1 MKKLNFVLALLVALV
16 SFSALSADY
25 RIRRVHT
32 LGDLQH
38 KVIFQSRDLKK
49 VKGTKALTGQLVV
62 MWGTQRYQI
71 VDGFYTC
78 SEKNFCKLYDYQHVA
93 MFEKCV
99 VKKKKVECAGPVT
112 GRSYEYS
119 SSNDIRVYEDPDRVY
134 DEFDNGRDHW
144 DYEPEFP
151 VRIND
156 EFPGLHF

>member
-1 MKKLNFVLALLVALV
+1 MKKTTFLSALILTLV
-16 SFSALSADY
+16 SFSAFSADY
-25 RIRRVHT
+25 RIRRVET
-32 LGDLQH
+32 LGDLKH

-49 VKGTKALTGQLVV
+49 VPQTNILTGRLVV
-62 MWGTQRYQI
+62 MWGVHRYQI
-71 VDGFYTC
+71 VDGYYTC
-78 SEKNFCKLYDYQHVA
+78 SAKNFCKLYDYKHVA
-93 MFEKCV
+93 MYEKCV
-99 VKKKKVECAGPVT
+99 VKKKKVDCTKLVT
-112 GRSYEYS
+112 RSSYDDG